1 MVKSYEQRNHQEWL
15 GYVQP
20 IGLVVSAP
28 AMLAAECQINRNMGP
43 IHQRFMSTLPL
54 DESEEPIPLIP
65 DFATFAQ
72 NVLGWRADDLIE
84 FPLDNV
90 PKELQGLEVVLD
102 AYNETLR
109 PTHVVPEFKPAE
121 DQSPWV
127 MLIQEH
133 AAEIDLDTI
142 SEETGR
148 HWAASPHLKFERLL
162 RESEVPFGILT
173 NGKAI
178 RMVYAPKG
186 ETSGYITFQ
195 VDQMATVAG
204 RPIFAALHMLLEEE
218 RVFSMEPARRLPAIL
233 ANSRKYQNIVSTK
246 LAEQVM
252 SSLFELLRGFQ
263 AADDQRGG
271 VLLKEIL
278 ANDPQHIY
286 HGLLNVLMR
295 MVFVLYAEDRGLI
308 STDEVY
314 TNHYSISGLFERLR
328 SDAGRFPDTMDQRYG
343 AWAQLLTLFHLIHD
357 GGSHGDLQIPARD
370 GYLFDPNRYPFLDG
384 RYDNYNV
391 EIYSQEERESAVQV
405 PRVSDGTIY
414 RVLEDLL
421 VLDGERL
428 SYRTLDVE
436 QIGSVYEAIMGFE
449 LHVAEGRSIAIKPAK
464 KHGAPATI
472 NLEAL
477 LDAKPANRV
486 KLLKEWSDQS
496 LTGESL
502 KELKSAES
510 IDALMNALAKKIDS
524 RVTPNI
530 VPKGAMVFQP
540 SDERRRSGSHYTP
553 RSLTEPI
560 VETTLEPVMK
570 QLVGGNADD
579 ETNNRR
585 EQLVADSSDAP
596 APLLAAESSTD
607 YITNTDSLNFPSV
620 WQPTP
625 ADKKRYTKGEIEL
638 RIKASQR
645 KLKHAQA
652 ARNVGTPHPSQI
664 LDLKI
669 CDPAMGSGAFLVETC
684 RQLADILVD
693 AWYAHDAVPTDIPP
707 DEDEVLYAR
716 RLIAQRCLYGVDKN
730 VMAVDLAKLSLW
742 LVTLAKDHAFT
753 FLDHALR
760 HGDSLVG
767 LTREQIIGFHWEVKK
782 QKKFGE
788 DLIQRRLD
796 RATEA
801 RAKILNARE
810 DVPYRDQAARMANA
824 DEALDLIRLVGDAC
838 VSGFFAGQKKK
849 EREEHAERLFG
860 VASSYLESLTAGR
873 GKQVDFESR
882 RVLGQAAAR
891 LRAGSHPIPAFH
903 WEIEFP
909 EVFARENGGFDAFVG
924 NPPFLGGNK
933 ISGSFGAEYLAWLSE
948 SHPNTD
954 GNSDFVAYFF
964 RVAFNLMRKS
974 GASGLIATN
983 TIGQGDT
990 RRAGLTYIIS
1000 SGGAI
1005 YFAKKRFYWP
1015 GVAAVVVSVVHFVK
1029 NKRAA
1034 PTTLILDDNVVPAI
1048 SSYLLP
1054 NDRNND
1060 PVGLSAN
1067 DGICF
1072 RGVTI
1077 VGDGFILEPNEA
1089 LSLIQNDERNAQIV
1103 RAYVGGREIN
1113 SNPKMT
1119 FERYVINFGTLP
1131 LEDARTWPALIA
1143 IVEERVKPE
1152 RDKKTSNAIALR
1164 QKKYWWRFRSD
1175 TPLLREAVSQLSQCL
1190 AACRVGSHIS
1200 FSFQEPNQ
1208 VFADSTNC
1216 FALEDWQS
1224 FGVLQSRIHEVWAR
1238 FLGSS
1243 MKDDLRY
1250 NPSDCFETF
1259 PFPHHHHESSAL
1271 GNTAREYY
1279 EFRSRNMLAADEGL
1293 TTTYNRF
1300 HDPHEQS
1307 EGILELRRLHGL
1319 MDGAVLRAYGWD
1331 DLAESARC
1339 EFLLDYEE
1347 EEDDADAGPP
1357 AAGAR
1362 KKSKKKKPWRLR
1374 WPDEF
1379 RDEVLA
1385 RLLELNE
1392 QRHKQ
1397 EQLVGKAEATTKKK
1411 SKKESSKRSK
1421 KRNSGSTAELF

>member
-54 DESEEPIPLIP
+54 DETEEPIPLIP

-72 NVLGWRADDLIE
+72 NVLGWRADDLID

-133 AAEIDLDTI
+133 AADIDLDTI
-142 SEETGR
+142 SEESGR

-218 RVFSMEPARRLPAIL
+218 RVFSMEPSRRLPAIL

-343 AWAQLLTLFHLIHD
+343 AWAQLLTLFRLIHD

-405 PRVSDGTIY
+405 PRVSDGTLY

-477 LDAKPANRV
+477 LAAKPAARV

-496 LTGESL
+496 LTGEAL

-560 VETTLEPVMK
+560 VETTLEPILK
-570 QLVGGNADD
+570 QLYDPNTELPTVMEPTRLDRKKYTAGEIEA
-579 ETNNRR
+579 RVR
-585 EQLVADSSDAP
+585 LSRKHVS
-596 APLLAAESSTD
+596 AAES
-607 YITNTDSLNFPSV
+607 
-620 WQPTP
+620 
-625 ADKKRYTKGEIEL
+625 
-638 RIKASQR
+638 
-645 KLKHAQA
+645 
-652 ARNVGTPHPSQI
+652 ARSAGAPHPWQI
-664 LDLKI
+664 LNLKI

-693 AWYAHDAVPTDIPP
+693 AWHKHDLVPLDIPA

-716 RLIAQRCLYGVDKN
+716 RLVAQRCLYGVDKN

-742 LVTLAKDHAFT
+742 LVTLARDHAFT
-753 FLDHALR
+753 FLDHSLR

-767 LTREQIIGFHWEVKK
+767 LTREQIIGFHWDVKQ

-788 DLIQRRLD
+788 DQIQKRLD

-810 DVPYRDQAARMANA
+810 DVPYRDQEQRLAVA
-824 DEALDLIRLVGDAC
+824 DEALDLIRTLGDAC
-838 VSGFFAGQKKK
+838 VSCFFAESKKK
-849 EREEHAERLFG
+849 AREEEADRVYGL
-860 VASSYLESLTAGR
+860 ASSYLESHSQQ
-873 GKQVDFESR
+873 QVDHASR
-882 RVLGQAAAR
+882 QSLAQAAAR
-891 LRAGSHPIPAFH
+891 LAHGEHPVPAFH

-909 EVFARENGGFDAFVG
+909 EVFSRENGGFDAFVG
-924 NPPFLGGNK
+924 NPPFLGGRN
-933 ISGSFGAEYLAWLSE
+933 ITEQYGDLYSSCLRTLLPAMEGGADLVAHFYRRAFANLRNSG
-948 SHPNTD
+948 T
-954 GNSDFVAYFF
+954 
-964 RVAFNLMRKS
+964 
-974 GASGLIATN
+974 SGLIATK
-983 TIGQGDT
+983 TIAQGDT
-990 RRAGLTYIIS
+990 RS
-1000 SGGAI
+1000 SGLRWICTNGGMIYSAI
-1005 YFAKKRFYWP
+1005 KRMKWP
-1015 GVAAVVVSVVHFVK
+1015 GEAAVTISVVHLARGSVQAETRLDGRVVK
-1029 NKRAA
+1029 RITAFLFHAGGNE
-1034 PTTLILDDNVVPAI
+1034 
-1048 SSYLLP
+1048 
-1054 NDRNND
+1054 D
-1060 PVGLSAN
+1060 PSRLKAN
-1067 DGICF
+1067 ASKSFQG
-1072 RGVTI
+1072 TI
-1077 VGDGFILEPNEA
+1077 VLGKGFVFEGDDEGPITSLAAMNQLVAAHPKSQERIRPYIGGEEVNE
-1089 LSLIQNDERNAQIV
+1089 SPTHTHR
-1103 RAYVGGREIN
+1103 
-1113 SNPKMT
+1113 
-1119 FERYVINFGTLP
+1119 RYVIDMGEMSEEETS
-1131 LEDARTWPALIA
+1131 EWPALIA
-1143 IVEERVKPE
+1143 HLSQTVKPD
-1152 RDKKTSNAIALR
+1152 RLKKDA
-1164 QKKYWWRFRSD
+1164 KKYPRMVYEWWKFWNPRVELYSSIQDLEKVLVIPR
-1175 TPLLREAVSQLSQCL
+1175 VSQHSGFTFLPTGMVYSEQL
-1190 AACRVGSHIS
+1190 IV
-1200 FSFQEPNQ
+1200 FSLNTYAE
-1208 VFADSTNC
+1208 FAM
-1216 FALEDWQS
+1216 
-1224 FGVLQSRIHEVWAR
+1224 VQSRVHEIWAR
-1238 FLGSS
+1238 FFASS
-1243 MKDDLRY
+1243 LEDRLRY
-1250 NPSDCFETF
+1250 TPTDCFETF
-1259 PFPHHHHESSAL
+1259 PAPENVDAVDDAGKNYFVHRRDL
-1271 GNTAREYY
+1271 MVKN
-1279 EFRSRNMLAADEGL
+1279 NEGL
-1293 TTTYNRF
+1293 TKTYNRF
-1300 HDPHEQS
+1300 HSPDERD

-1347 EEDDADAGPP
+1347 EEDDESP
-1357 AAGAR
+1357 ATGKR
-1362 KKSKKKKPWRLR
+1362 SRKKKPWRYR
-1374 WPDEF
+1374 WPDDF

-1392 QRHKQ
+1392 QRHKE
-1397 EQLVGKAEATTKKK
+1397 EQLVGTGEIPKKK
-1411 SKKESSKRSK
+1411 PVKRPRDKSANSQKNQQQTDQKEM
-1421 KRNSGSTAELF
+1421 F